1 MAKIN
6 RPVLKN
12 ALDMIEN
19 QLADYMDSIDEA
31 YCRHPD
37 DDLAVSLTVKFRP
50 APEGQ
55 IKIVTNIGFV
65 ESRVKDSSERLVD
78 PQQRSLF
85 EDQDAA

>member
-12 ALDMIEN
+12 ALNMIEN
-19 QLADYMDSIDEA
+19 KLADYMDKLDEA

-37 DDLAVSLTVKFRP
+37 DDLDVKLSLKFKP

-55 IKIVTNIGFV
+55 IKLVAGIGFV
-65 ESRVKDSSERLVD
+65 ESRVKDSEERLVD
-78 PQQRSLF
+78 PQQRNLF
-85 EDQDAA
+85 DEDE